1 MLPGVPEGRHNV
13 AHGGSRGNQN
23 RAWQESPGRGGTS
36 GSRAQMQPI
45 TQECVVGQFTCSRLL
60 AGQALAI
67 PSPCEGLSVPAC
79 RWRYRTGQPRVSVLP
94 GNPTHYQNLE
104 AFRSSLSGIHGDRLA
119 PIQQY
124 PNICES
130 KHPFGRAEE
139 ENPHPSQKLKGC
151 GTRKFN
157 APQSLAHPPRGELI
171 SFWSKI
177 ATAPYCLGG

>member
-1 MLPGVPEGRHNV
+1 MFPGVPEGRHNV

-94 GNPTHYQNLE
+94 TRLYVVRCGVTRLTNSRDVMTLVFFQNLGKCRV
-104 AFRSSLSGIHGDRLA
+104 FPVRR
-119 PIQQY
+119 
-124 PNICES
+124 
-130 KHPFGRAEE
+130 
-139 ENPHPSQKLKGC
+139 
-151 GTRKFN
+151 
-157 APQSLAHPPRGELI
+157 
-171 SFWSKI
+171 
-177 ATAPYCLGG
+177 